1 MTPYL
6 FERFEMIDLAG
17 KVAVI
22 TGGSSG
28 IGLATGRALAREGMR
43 IVLADVN
50 EARLD
55 AAVKERRDEGFEAR
69 GYAADVSK
77 FESMRQLATTVLQ
90 DYGRADLVHLNA
102 GIGALGNFFD
112 DETESWV
119 QTVHINYLG
128 IVWGIKAF
136 IPHMIDTGDEGMVL
150 ATGSPSAS
158 EGTTYSAP
166 AYSASKAALLSVME
180 SLYGQLRDRKSSIR
194 VAVAFPLLTAT
205 NIGGNPRMMHV

>member
-55 AAVKERRDEGFEAR
+55 AAVKECRDEGFEAR

-77 FESMRQLATTVLQ
+77 FDSMRQLATTVFQ

-102 GIGALGNFFD
+102 GIGALGQFF
-112 DETESWV
+112 
-119 QTVHINYLG
+119 
-128 IVWGIKAF
+128 
-136 IPHMIDTGDEGMVL
+136 
-150 ATGSPSAS
+150 
-158 EGTTYSAP
+158 
-166 AYSASKAALLSVME
+166 
-180 SLYGQLRDRKSSIR
+180 
-194 VAVAFPLLTAT
+194 
-205 NIGGNPRMMHV
+205 